1 MFALNM
7 KNKYLSPSHA
17 HSHYPFAAIK
27 LPIFLLVGKFL
38 WHRMKREDSQV
49 CVVEHF
55 TVDRTE

>member
-27 LPIFLLVGKFL
+27 LPIFLLVGKFFMTSDEE
-38 WHRMKREDSQV
+38 RG
-49 CVVEHF
+49 
-55 TVDRTE
+55 

>member
-27 LPIFLLVGKFL
+27 LPIFLLVGKFFMTSDEE
-38 WHRMKREDSQV
+38 RDRERIV
-49 CVVEHF
+49 RCVWSNILQ
-55 TVDRTE
+55 